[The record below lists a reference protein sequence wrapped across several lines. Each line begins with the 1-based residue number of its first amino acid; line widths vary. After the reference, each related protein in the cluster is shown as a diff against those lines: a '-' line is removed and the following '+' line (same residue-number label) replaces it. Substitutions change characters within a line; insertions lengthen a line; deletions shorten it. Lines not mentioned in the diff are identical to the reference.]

1 MKRSRFRNQH
11 IQTEIITIRRCWLA
25 YLSVGIT
32 DQDHLL
38 KQLAIR
44 GCFGNNFPE
53 HQQELFDG
61 VVLKRQHKTNYGHQ
75 QSRELLA
82 IQDHDDDL
90 LQGFGLCLDLP
101 LFCKRISVI
110 ILTTTL
116 NGISQGSRMHWEQYC
131 EEKLAILLSFF

>member
-1 MKRSRFRNQH
+1 MPLLREQLAHEK
-11 IQTEIITIRRCWLA
+11 IMITIRGCWLA

-61 VVLKRQHKTNYGHQ
+61 VVLKWQHKSNYGHQ
-75 QSRELLA
+75 QSWELLT

-90 LQGFGLCLDLP
+90 LQGFSLRLDFP
-101 LFCKRISVI
+101 LFCKRIIVI

-116 NGISQGSRMHWEQYC
+116 DGVSQGS
-131 EEKLAILLSFF
+131 L